1 MRIKTILSV
10 VIAGCLIPFGTVQA
24 SSAEF
29 SMDWSKC
36 SLTMGSGVGN
46 LLTMGDG
53 VSVDALIFTD
63 NHGAAIGGG
72 FPEWRSDLGDSYAYG
87 RNGIGRAVIKEGGQS
102 QIYAGNSNAAVIDL
116 LPGARGN
123 FRIPFAY
130 VLDTQTAGDTSA
142 SVSYGFVN
150 NNYQLDG
157 IETAPVTT
165 TGGSFSVGAGAAQKG
180 GGFIDIFLENPTDKL
195 LRFSLLQSFSAS
207 ASAMTAV
214 PEADT
219 YAMFLF
225 GLGLLAYV
233 ARRKAAVGLTSRP
246 AAY

>member
-1 MRIKTILSV
+1 M
-10 VIAGCLIPFGTVQA
+10 IPFSAAQA
-24 SSAEF
+24 GSAEF
-29 SMDWSKC
+29 SMDWRNS
-36 SLTMGSGVGN
+36 SLTMGSGIGN
-46 LLTMGDG
+46 VLTMGEG

-72 FPEWRSDLGDSYAYG
+72 YPEWRSDLGASYAYG
-87 RNGIGRAVIKEGGQS
+87 TNGLGRAVITEGGQS
-102 QIYAGNSNAAVIDL
+102 QVFIGNSNAAVIDL

-130 VLDTQTAGDTSA
+130 VLDTQTAGDADA
-142 SVSYGFVN
+142 SVSYSFVN

-157 IETAPVTT
+157 IDTAPVTI
-165 TGGSFSVGAGAAQKG
+165 TGGSFAIGAGTAQKG
-180 GGFIDIFLENPTDKL
+180 SGFIDILLDNPTDKL

-207 ASAMTAV
+207 ASASAMAAV

-219 YAMFLF
+219 YAMLLS

-233 ARRKAAVGLTSRP
+233 ARRRRAR
-246 AAY
+246 